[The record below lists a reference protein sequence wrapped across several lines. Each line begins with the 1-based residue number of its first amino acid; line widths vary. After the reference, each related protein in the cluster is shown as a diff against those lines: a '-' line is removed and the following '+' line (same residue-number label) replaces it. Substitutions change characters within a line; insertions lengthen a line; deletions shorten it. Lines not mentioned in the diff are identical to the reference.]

1 MQPLRLSFWPTG
13 QRINCSTFLSLLL
26 APLAAFAADKPNVL
40 ILYLDDMGWA
50 QPGCYGGKLAPTPN
64 IDSLAKNGVRFTDGY
79 VAACI
84 CSPSRVGLLTGRY
97 QARTGHDANSN
108 EGKNP
113 ETKNLLLSETTIA
126 QRLKPLGYATGIFGK
141 WHVGATSA
149 EFLPANRGFDESF
162 GTTGNLGDKMGFYK
176 GKEFIPDPAGA
187 PVTSPIYA
195 REANAFMERHR
206 AEPWF
211 LYVPFNAV
219 HSPVVSSPEV
229 KARFAQLPKREQEY
243 AALISE
249 ADDAVGAILTKLR
262 ELKLEENTLIFLV
275 SDNGGASP
283 LAEMNGLRGRKWLLW
298 EGGIRVTW
306 LAQWK
311 GRIPAG
317 RVLETPVIQLDILP
331 TALAAAGGA
340 PQPDWKLDGTN
351 LLPLMEGKAEKLD
364 RDTLYW
370 RFGVQYAVRQG
381 DWKLVKAGLNQ
392 PVQLFNLKDD
402 RNEKNDLAPTNPD
415 KVKGL
420 QALWDAWN
428 ANNLPPRWVDPRW
441 NDGNNRDDPE
451 AMAKKKAKKKT
462 AK

>member
-1 MQPLRLSFWPTG
+1 MRPLA
-13 QRINCSTFLSLLL
+13 LSLLL
-26 APLAAFAADKPNVL
+26 ALLAPLATSAADKPNVL
-40 ILYLDDMGWA
+40 VLYMDDMGWA
-50 QPGCYGGKLAPTPN
+50 QPGCYGGKLAPTPH
-64 IDSLAKNGVRFTDGY
+64 IDSLARNGVRFTDGY
-79 VAACI
+79 VGACI

-108 EGKNP
+108 EGKSP

-126 QRLKPLGYATGIFGK
+126 QRLKPLGYVTGIYGK
-141 WHVGATSA
+141 WHVGATSR
-149 EFLPANRGFDESF
+149 EYLPASRGFDESF

-206 AEPWF
+206 GEPWF

-219 HSPVVSSPEV
+219 HSPVVASPEI
-229 KARFAQLPKREQEY
+229 KARFPDLPKGKQDY

-249 ADDAVGAILTKLR
+249 ADDAVGAILAKLR

-283 LAEMNGLRGRKWLLW
+283 LAEMDGLRGRKWMLW
-298 EGGIRVTW
+298 EGGIRVSW

-331 TALAAAGGA
+331 TALAAAGGT
-340 PQPDWKLDGTN
+340 PQPEWKLDGAN
-351 LLPLMEGKAEKLD
+351 LLPLLEGKADKLD

-381 DWKLVKAGLNQ
+381 DWKLVKAGLVQ
-392 PVQLFNLKDD
+392 PVQLFDLRADRHEKDD
-402 RNEKNDLAPTNPD
+402 LAAKQPE
-415 KVKGL
+415 KVKAL

-428 ANNLPPRWVDPRW
+428 AHNIPPRWEDPRW
-441 NDGNNRDDPE
+441 NDGNTKSAPQ
-451 AMAKKKAKKKT
+451 AAKKKGAKQKA

>member
-1 MQPLRLSFWPTG
+1 MRPVA
-13 QRINCSTFLSLLL
+13 LSLLL
-26 APLAAFAADKPNVL
+26 ALLAPLTASAADKPN
-40 ILYLDDMGWA
+40 ILVIYLDDMGWA
-50 QPGCYGGKLAPTPN
+50 QPGCYGGKLAPTPH
-64 IDSLAKNGVRFTDGY
+64 IDSLARNGVRFTDGY

-113 ETKNLLLSETTIA
+113 ENKNLLLSETTIA
-126 QRLKPLGYATGIFGK
+126 QRLKPLGYVTGIFGK
-141 WHVGATSA
+141 WHVGATSP
-149 EFLPANRGFDESF
+149 EYLPANRGFDESF

-187 PVTSPIYA
+187 PITSPIYA

-219 HSPVVSSPEV
+219 HSPVVASPEI
-229 KARFAQLPKREQEY
+229 KARFPDLPKGKQDY

-249 ADDAVGAILTKLR
+249 ADDAVGAILAKLR
-262 ELKLEENTLIFLV
+262 ELKLEENTRIFLV

-298 EGGIRVTW
+298 EGGIRVSW

-331 TALAAAGGA
+331 TALAAAGGT
-340 PQPDWKLDGTN
+340 PQPEWKLDGTN
-351 LLPLMEGKAEKLD
+351 LLPLLEGKADKLD

-381 DWKLVKAGLNQ
+381 DWKLVKAGLAQ
-392 PVQLFNLKDD
+392 PVQLFDLRAD
-402 RNEKNDLAPTNPD
+402 RHEQDDLAAKQPE
-415 KVKGL
+415 KVKAL

-428 ANNLPPRWVDPRW
+428 AQNMPPRWEDPRW
-441 NDGNNRDDPE
+441 NDGNTNKE
-451 AMAKKKAKKKT
+451 SAKSKGKAAKKKSAK
-462 AK
+462 

>member
-1 MQPLRLSFWPTG
+1 MRHLA
-13 QRINCSTFLSLLL
+13 LSLLL
-26 APLAAFAADKPNVL
+26 ALLAPLATSAADKPNVL
-40 ILYLDDMGWA
+40 VLYMDDMGWA
-50 QPGCYGGKLAPTPN
+50 QPGCYGGKLAPTPH
-64 IDSLAKNGVRFTDGY
+64 IDSLARNGVRFTDGY
-79 VAACI
+79 VGACI

-108 EGKNP
+108 EGKTP
-113 ETKNLLLSETTIA
+113 ESKNLLLGETTIA
-126 QRLKPLGYATGIFGK
+126 QRLKALGYATGIYGK

-149 EFLPANRGFDESF
+149 EYLPANRGFDESF
-162 GTTGNLGDKMGFYK
+162 GTTGNLGDKLGFYR

-206 AEPWF
+206 GEPWF

-219 HSPVVSSPEV
+219 HSPVVASPEI
-229 KARFAQLPKREQEY
+229 KARFAQLPKREQDY

-249 ADDAVGAILTKLR
+249 ADDAVGAILAKLR

-283 LAEMNGLRGRKWLLW
+283 LAEMDGLRGRKWTLW
-298 EGGIRVTW
+298 EGGIRVSW

-331 TALAAAGGA
+331 TAVAAAGGT
-340 PQPDWKLDGTN
+340 PQPEWKLDGTN
-351 LLPLMEGKAEKLD
+351 LLPLLEGKADKLD

-381 DWKLVKAGLNQ
+381 DWKLVKAGLAQ
-392 PVQLFNLKDD
+392 PVQLFDLRADRHEKDD
-402 RNEKNDLAPTNPD
+402 LAAKQPEKA
-415 KVKGL
+415 KAL

-428 ANNLPPRWVDPRW
+428 AHNIPPRWEDPRW
-441 NDGNNRDDPE
+441 NDGNTKSAPQ
-451 AMAKKKAKKKT
+451 AGKKKGAKQKA

>member
-1 MQPLRLSFWPTG
+1 MRPVA
-13 QRINCSTFLSLLL
+13 LSLLL
-26 APLAAFAADKPNVL
+26 ALLAPLATSAADKPNVL
-40 ILYLDDMGWA
+40 VLYMDDMGWA
-50 QPGCYGGKLAPTPN
+50 QPGCYGGKLAPTPH
-64 IDSLAKNGVRFTDGY
+64 IDSLARNGVRFTDGY
-79 VAACI
+79 VGACI

-108 EGKNP
+108 EGKSP
-113 ETKNLLLSETTIA
+113 ESKNLLLSETTIA
-126 QRLKPLGYATGIFGK
+126 QRLKSLGYVTGIYGK
-141 WHVGATSA
+141 WHVGATSP
-149 EFLPANRGFDESF
+149 EYLPANRGFDESF

-187 PVTSPIYA
+187 PITSPIYA

-219 HSPVVSSPEV
+219 HSPVVASPEI
-229 KARFAQLPKREQEY
+229 KARFPDLPKGKQDY

-249 ADDAVGAILTKLR
+249 ADDAVGAILAKLR

-275 SDNGGASP
+275 SDNGGASA
-283 LAEMNGLRGRKWLLW
+283 LAEMDGLRGRKWMLW
-298 EGGIRVTW
+298 EGGIRVSW

-331 TALAAAGGA
+331 TALAAAGGT
-340 PQPDWKLDGTN
+340 PQPEWKLDGAN
-351 LLPLMEGKAEKLD
+351 LLPLLEGKADKLD

-381 DWKLVKAGLNQ
+381 DWKLVKAGLAQ
-392 PVQLFNLKDD
+392 PVQLFDLRADRHEKDD
-402 RNEKNDLAPTNPD
+402 LAAKQPE
-415 KVKGL
+415 KVKAL

-428 ANNLPPRWVDPRW
+428 AQNMPPRWEDPRW
-441 NDGNNRDDPE
+441 NDGNTKSAPQ
-451 AMAKKKAKKKT
+451 AAKKKGAKQKA

>member
-1 MQPLRLSFWPTG
+1 MRL
-13 QRINCSTFLSLLL
+13 LLALL
-26 APLAAFAADKPNVL
+26 APLAAIAADKPNVL

-64 IDSLAKNGVRFTDGY
+64 MDSIARNGVRFTDGY

-229 KARFAQLPKREQEY
+229 KARFAGLPKREQEY

-249 ADDAVGAILTKLR
+249 ADDAVGAILAKLR
-262 ELKLEENTLIFLV
+262 ELKLEENTLVFLV

-317 RVLETPVIQLDILP
+317 RVLDTPVIQLDILP
-331 TALAAAGGA
+331 TALAAAGGT
-340 PQPDWKLDGTN
+340 PQPEWKLDGTN
-351 LLPLMEGKAEKLD
+351 LLPLLEGKADKLD
-364 RDTLYW
+364 RDALYW

-381 DWKLVKAGLNQ
+381 DWKLVKAGLSQ
-392 PVQLFNLKDD
+392 PAQLFNLKDD
-402 RNEKNDLAPTNPD
+402 RNEKNDLAAAQPE
-415 KVKGL
+415 KAKSL

-428 ANNLPPRWVDPRW
+428 AHNLPPRWEDPRW

-451 AMAKKKAKKKT
+451 AMAKKKAKKKA

>member
-1 MQPLRLSFWPTG
+1 MRTYLL
-13 QRINCSTFLSLLL
+13 LLL
-26 APLAAFAADKPNVL
+26 APLSLLATDAAKPNIL

-50 QPGCYGGKLAPTPN
+50 QPGCYGGKLSPTPN
-64 IDSLAKNGVRFTDGY
+64 MDSIATNGVRFTDGY
-79 VAACI
+79 VGACI

-113 ETKNLLLSETTIA
+113 ETKNLVLTETTIA
-126 QRLKPLGYATGIFGK
+126 QRMKAVGYTTGIYGK
-141 WHVGATSA
+141 WHVGATSP
-149 EFLPANRGFDESF
+149 EYLPANRGFDESF

-176 GKEFIPDPAGA
+176 GKEFVPDPAGA

-219 HSPVVSSPEV
+219 HSPVVASPEV
-229 KARFAQLPKREQEY
+229 KARFPDLAKGQKDY

-249 ADDAVGAILTKLR
+249 ADDAVGAILAKLR

-298 EGGIRVTW
+298 EGGIRVSW

-311 GRIPAG
+311 GHIPAG

-331 TALAAAGGA
+331 TALAAAGGT
-340 PQPDWKLDGTN
+340 PQSEWKLDGTN
-351 LLPLMEGKAEKLD
+351 ILPLLEGKTDKLD

-381 DWKLVKAGLNQ
+381 DWKLVKAGLTQ
-392 PVQLFNLKDD
+392 PIQLFNLKDD
-402 RNEKNDLAPTNPD
+402 RNEKNDLASTNPD

-428 ANNLPPRWVDPRW
+428 ANNLPPRWEDKRW
-441 NDGNNRDDPE
+441 NDGNNKNDPE
-451 AMAKKKAKKKT
+451 AAPKKKNAKKAAK
-462 AK
+462 

>member
-1 MQPLRLSFWPTG
+1 MR
-13 QRINCSTFLSLLL
+13 FLLALL
-26 APLAAFAADKPNVL
+26 APLAAIAADKPNVL

-64 IDSLAKNGVRFTDGY
+64 MDSIARSGVRFTDGY

-229 KARFAQLPKREQEY
+229 KARFAGLPKREQEY

-249 ADDAVGAILTKLR
+249 ADDAVGAILAKLR
-262 ELKLEENTLIFLV
+262 ELKLEENTLVFLV

-317 RVLETPVIQLDILP
+317 RVLDTPVIQLDILP
-331 TALAAAGGA
+331 TALAAAGGT
-340 PQPDWKLDGTN
+340 PQPEWKLDGTN
-351 LLPLMEGKAEKLD
+351 LLPLLEGKTDKLD
-364 RDTLYW
+364 RDALYW

-381 DWKLVKAGLNQ
+381 DWKLVKAGLSQ

-402 RNEKNDLAPTNPD
+402 RNEKNDLAAAQPE
-415 KVKGL
+415 KAKSL
-420 QALWDAWN
+420 QSLWDAWN
-428 ANNLPPRWVDPRW
+428 ARNLPPRWEDPRW

-451 AMAKKKAKKKT
+451 AMAKKKARKKA

>member
-1 MQPLRLSFWPTG
+1 MRPLA
-13 QRINCSTFLSLLL
+13 LSLLL
-26 APLAAFAADKPNVL
+26 ALLAPLATSAADKPNVL
-40 ILYLDDMGWA
+40 VLYMDDMGWA
-50 QPGCYGGKLAPTPN
+50 QPGCYGGKLAPTPH
-64 IDSLAKNGVRFTDGY
+64 IDSLARNGVRFTDGY
-79 VAACI
+79 VGACI

-108 EGKNP
+108 EGKSP

-126 QRLKPLGYATGIFGK
+126 QRLKSLGYVTGIYGK
-141 WHVGATSA
+141 WHVGATSR
-149 EFLPANRGFDESF
+149 EYLPASRGFDESF

-187 PVTSPIYA
+187 PITSPIYA

-219 HSPVVSSPEV
+219 HSPVVASPEV
-229 KARFAQLPKREQEY
+229 KARFPDLAKGKQDY

-249 ADDAVGAILTKLR
+249 ADDAVGAILAKLR

-275 SDNGGASP
+275 SDNGGASA
-283 LAEMNGLRGRKWLLW
+283 LAEMDGLRGRKWMLW
-298 EGGIRVTW
+298 EGGIRVSW

-331 TALAAAGGA
+331 TALAAAGGT
-340 PQPDWKLDGTN
+340 PQPEWKLDGTN
-351 LLPLMEGKAEKLD
+351 LLPLLEGKADKLD

-381 DWKLVKAGLNQ
+381 DWKLVKAGLVQ
-392 PVQLFNLKDD
+392 PVQLFDLRAD
-402 RNEKNDLAPTNPD
+402 RHEKFDLAAKQPE
-415 KVKGL
+415 KVKAL

-428 ANNLPPRWVDPRW
+428 AHNIPPRWEDPRW
-441 NDGNNRDDPE
+441 NDGNTKSAPQ
-451 AMAKKKAKKKT
+451 AAKKKGAKQKA

>member
-1 MQPLRLSFWPTG
+1 MLSQPPDR
-13 QRINCSTFLSLLL
+13 
-26 APLAAFAADKPNVL
+26 
-40 ILYLDDMGWA
+40 
-50 QPGCYGGKLAPTPN
+50 
-64 IDSLAKNGVRFTDGY
+64 
-79 VAACI
+79 
-84 CSPSRVGLLTGRY
+84 
-97 QARTGHDANSN
+97 
-108 EGKNP
+108 
-113 ETKNLLLSETTIA
+113 
-126 QRLKPLGYATGIFGK
+126 
-141 WHVGATSA
+141 
-149 EFLPANRGFDESF
+149 
-162 GTTGNLGDKMGFYK
+162 

-206 AEPWF
+206 GEPWF

-219 HSPVVSSPEV
+219 HSPVVASPEI
-229 KARFAQLPKREQEY
+229 KARFPDLPKGKQDY

-249 ADDAVGAILTKLR
+249 ADDAVGAILAKLR

-283 LAEMNGLRGRKWLLW
+283 LAEMDGLRGRKWMLW
-298 EGGIRVTW
+298 EGGIRVSW

-331 TALAAAGGA
+331 TALAAAGGT
-340 PQPDWKLDGTN
+340 PQPEWKLDGTN
-351 LLPLMEGKAEKLD
+351 LLPLLEGKADKLD

-381 DWKLVKAGLNQ
+381 DWKLVKAGLAQ
-392 PVQLFNLKDD
+392 PVQLFDLRAD
-402 RNEKNDLAPTNPD
+402 RHEKFDLAAKQPE
-415 KVKGL
+415 KVKAL

-428 ANNLPPRWVDPRW
+428 AHNIPPRWEDPRW
-441 NDGNNRDDPE
+441 NDGNTKSAPQ
-451 AMAKKKAKKKT
+451 AAKKKGAKQKA

>member
-1 MQPLRLSFWPTG
+1 MNARALLA
-13 QRINCSTFLSLLL
+13 CLLSLS
-26 APLAAFAADKPNVL
+26 PLFAADKPNVL

-64 IDSLAKNGVRFTDGY
+64 IDSIAKNGVRFTDGY

-113 ETKNLLLSETTIA
+113 ETKNLVLTETTIA
-126 QRLKPLGYATGIFGK
+126 QRLKPLGYVTGIYGK
-141 WHVGATSA
+141 WHVGATSP
-149 EFLPANRGFDESF
+149 EYLPANRGFDESF

-176 GKEFIPDPAGA
+176 GKEFVPDPPGA

-249 ADDAVGAILTKLR
+249 ADDAVGAILAKLR

-298 EGGIRVTW
+298 EGGIRVSW

-311 GRIPAG
+311 GHIPAG

-331 TALAAAGGA
+331 TALAAAGGT
-340 PQPDWKLDGTN
+340 PQSEWKLDGTN
-351 LLPLMEGKAEKLD
+351 LLPLLEGKTDKLD

-370 RFGVQYAVRQG
+370 RFGIQYAVRQG
-381 DWKLVKAGLNQ
+381 DWKLVKAGLTQ
-392 PVQLFNLKDD
+392 PVQLFNLKED
-402 RNEKNDLAPTNPD
+402 RNEKNDLASTNPD

-420 QALWDAWN
+420 QTLWDAWN
-428 ANNLPPRWVDPRW
+428 ANNLPPRWEDLRW
-441 NDGNNRDDPE
+441 NNGNNKNDPE
-451 AMAKKKAKKKT
+451 AGGAKKAGAKKKA

>member
-1 MQPLRLSFWPTG
+1 MRL
-13 QRINCSTFLSLLL
+13 LLALL
-26 APLAAFAADKPNVL
+26 APLAALAADKPNVL

-176 GKEFIPDPAGA
+176 GKEFVPDPAGA

-402 RNEKNDLAPTNPD
+402 RNEKDDLAAKQPE
-415 KVKGL
+415 KAKAL

-451 AMAKKKAKKKT
+451 AMAKKKAKKKA

>member
-1 MQPLRLSFWPTG
+1 MRPLA
-13 QRINCSTFLSLLL
+13 LSLLL
-26 APLAAFAADKPNVL
+26 ALLAPLATSAADKPNVL
-40 ILYLDDMGWA
+40 VLYMDDMGWA
-50 QPGCYGGKLAPTPN
+50 QPGCYGGKLAPTPH
-64 IDSLAKNGVRFTDGY
+64 IDSLARNGVRFTDGY
-79 VAACI
+79 VGACI

-108 EGKNP
+108 EGKSP

-126 QRLKPLGYATGIFGK
+126 QRLKSLGYVTGIYGK
-141 WHVGATSA
+141 WHVGATSP
-149 EFLPANRGFDESF
+149 EYLPASRGFDESF

-187 PVTSPIYA
+187 PITSPIYA

-219 HSPVVSSPEV
+219 HSPVVASPEV
-229 KARFAQLPKREQEY
+229 KARFPDLAKGKQDY

-249 ADDAVGAILTKLR
+249 ADDAVGAILAKLR

-275 SDNGGASP
+275 SDNGGASA
-283 LAEMNGLRGRKWLLW
+283 LAEMDGLRGRKWMLW
-298 EGGIRVTW
+298 EGGIRVSW

-331 TALAAAGGA
+331 TALAAAGGT
-340 PQPDWKLDGTN
+340 PQPEWKLDGTN
-351 LLPLMEGKAEKLD
+351 LLPLLEGKADKLD

-381 DWKLVKAGLNQ
+381 DWKLVKAGLAQ
-392 PVQLFNLKDD
+392 PVQLFDLRADRHEKDD
-402 RNEKNDLAPTNPD
+402 LAAKQPE
-415 KVKGL
+415 KVKAL

-428 ANNLPPRWVDPRW
+428 AHNIPPRWEDPRW
-441 NDGNNRDDPE
+441 NDGNTKS
-451 AMAKKKAKKKT
+451 ATQAAKKKGAKQKA

>member
-1 MQPLRLSFWPTG
+1 MRPLA
-13 QRINCSTFLSLLL
+13 LSLLL
-26 APLAAFAADKPNVL
+26 ALLAPLATSAADKPNVL
-40 ILYLDDMGWA
+40 VLYMDDMGWA
-50 QPGCYGGKLAPTPN
+50 QPGCYGGKLAPTPH
-64 IDSLAKNGVRFTDGY
+64 IDSLARNGVRFTDGY
-79 VAACI
+79 VGACI

-108 EGKNP
+108 EGKTP
-113 ETKNLLLSETTIA
+113 ESKNLLLGETTIA
-126 QRLKPLGYATGIFGK
+126 QRLKALGYATGIYGK

-149 EFLPANRGFDESF
+149 EYLPANRGFDESF
-162 GTTGNLGDKMGFYK
+162 GTTGNLGDKLGFYR

-206 AEPWF
+206 GEPWF

-219 HSPVVSSPEV
+219 HSPVVASPEI
-229 KARFAQLPKREQEY
+229 KARFAQLPKREQDY

-249 ADDAVGAILTKLR
+249 ADDAVGAILAKLR

-283 LAEMNGLRGRKWLLW
+283 LAEMDGLRGRKWTLW
-298 EGGIRVTW
+298 EGGIRVSW

-331 TALAAAGGA
+331 TAVAAAGGT
-340 PQPDWKLDGTN
+340 PQPEWKLDGTN
-351 LLPLMEGKAEKLD
+351 LLPLLEGKADKLD

-381 DWKLVKAGLNQ
+381 DWKLVKAGLAQ
-392 PVQLFNLKDD
+392 PVQLFDLRADRHEKDD
-402 RNEKNDLAPTNPD
+402 LAAKQPEKA
-415 KVKGL
+415 KAL

-428 ANNLPPRWVDPRW
+428 AHNIPPRWEDPRW
-441 NDGNNRDDPE
+441 NDGNTKSAPQ
-451 AMAKKKAKKKT
+451 AGKKKGAKQKA

>member
-1 MQPLRLSFWPTG
+1 MRL
-13 QRINCSTFLSLLL
+13 LLALL
-26 APLAAFAADKPNVL
+26 APLAALAADKPNVL

-64 IDSLAKNGVRFTDGY
+64 IDSIAKNGARFTDGY

-402 RNEKNDLAPTNPD
+402 RNEKDDLAAKQPE
-415 KVKGL
+415 KAKAL

-451 AMAKKKAKKKT
+451 AMAKKKAKKKA

>member
-1 MQPLRLSFWPTG
+1 MPDEVGYGDYAALGNPLIRNLSVD
-13 QRINCSTFLSLLL
+13 TFKKESLLFT
-26 APLAAFAADKPNVL
+26 PFHVSPT
-40 ILYLDDMGWA
+40 
-50 QPGCYGGKLAPTPN
+50 CAPTR
-64 IDSLAKNGVRFTDGY
+64 SA
-79 VAACI
+79 
-84 CSPSRVGLLTGRY
+84 LLTGRHEF
-97 QARTGHDANSN
+97 RNGVTHTIFERERLRLDAVTLAEVLRSV
-108 EGKNP
+108 
-113 ETKNLLLSETTIA
+113 
-126 QRLKPLGYATGIFGK
+126 GYTTGIFGK

-149 EFLPANRGFDESF
+149 EYLPANRGFDESF

-187 PVTSPIYA
+187 PITSPIYA

-206 AEPWF
+206 GEPWF

-219 HSPVVSSPEV
+219 HSPVVASPEI
-229 KARFAQLPKREQEY
+229 KARFPDLPKGKQDY

-249 ADDAVGAILTKLR
+249 ADDAVGAILAKLR

-283 LAEMNGLRGRKWLLW
+283 LAEMDGLRGRKWMLW
-298 EGGIRVTW
+298 EGGISVSW

-331 TALAAAGGA
+331 TALAAAGGT
-340 PQPDWKLDGTN
+340 PQPEWKLDGAN
-351 LLPLMEGKAEKLD
+351 LLPLLEGKADKLD

-381 DWKLVKAGLNQ
+381 DWKLVKAGLAQ
-392 PVQLFNLKDD
+392 PVQLFDLRADRHEKDD
-402 RNEKNDLAPTNPD
+402 LAAKQPE
-415 KVKGL
+415 KVKAL

-428 ANNLPPRWVDPRW
+428 AHNIPPRWEDPRW
-441 NDGNNRDDPE
+441 NDGNTKSAPQ
-451 AMAKKKAKKKT
+451 AAKKKGAKQKA
-462 AK
+462 AKSITHPSTDAPTRPPPRSARARRRG

>member
-1 MQPLRLSFWPTG
+1 MRPLA
-13 QRINCSTFLSLLL
+13 LSLLL
-26 APLAAFAADKPNVL
+26 ALLAPLPSSAAAQPNVL
-40 ILYLDDMGWA
+40 VMYMDDMGWA
-50 QPGCYGGKLAPTPN
+50 QPGCYGGKLAPTPH
-64 IDSLAKNGVRFTDGY
+64 IDSLARNGVRFTDGY
-79 VAACI
+79 VGACI

-108 EGKNP
+108 EGKTP
-113 ETKNLLLSETTIA
+113 ESKNLLLGETTIA
-126 QRLKPLGYATGIFGK
+126 QRLKALGYATGIYGK

-149 EFLPANRGFDESF
+149 EYLPANRGFDESF
-162 GTTGNLGDKMGFYK
+162 GTTGNLGDKLGFYR

-206 AEPWF
+206 GEPWF

-219 HSPVVSSPEV
+219 HSPVVASPEI
-229 KARFAQLPKREQEY
+229 KARFAQLPKREQDY

-249 ADDAVGAILTKLR
+249 ADDAVGAILAKLR

-283 LAEMNGLRGRKWLLW
+283 LAEMDGLRGRKWTLW
-298 EGGIRVTW
+298 EGGIRVSW

-331 TALAAAGGA
+331 TAVAAAGGT
-340 PQPDWKLDGTN
+340 PQPEWKLDGTN
-351 LLPLMEGKAEKLD
+351 LLPLLEGKADKLD

-381 DWKLVKAGLNQ
+381 DWKLVKAGLAQ
-392 PVQLFNLKDD
+392 PVQLFDLRADRHEKDD
-402 RNEKNDLAPTNPD
+402 LAAKQPEKA
-415 KVKGL
+415 KAL

-428 ANNLPPRWVDPRW
+428 AHNIPPRWEDPRW
-441 NDGNNRDDPE
+441 NDGNTKSAPQ
-451 AMAKKKAKKKT
+451 AGKKKGAKQKA

>member
-1 MQPLRLSFWPTG
+1 MRL
-13 QRINCSTFLSLLL
+13 LLALL
-26 APLAAFAADKPNVL
+26 APLAALAADKPNVL

-64 IDSLAKNGVRFTDGY
+64 IDSIAKNGVRFTDGY

-402 RNEKNDLAPTNPD
+402 RNEKDDLAAKQPE
-415 KVKGL
+415 KAKAL

-451 AMAKKKAKKKT
+451 AMAKKKAKKKA

>member
-1 MQPLRLSFWPTG
+1 MR
-13 QRINCSTFLSLLL
+13 LLL
-26 APLAAFAADKPNVL
+26 AFLALSLSAFAADKPNVL

-162 GTTGNLGDKMGFYK
+162 GTTGNLGDKMGFYQ

-262 ELKLEENTLIFLV
+262 ELKLEENTLVFLV

-402 RNEKNDLAPTNPD
+402 RNEKDDLAAKQPE
-415 KVKGL
+415 KAKAL

-451 AMAKKKAKKKT
+451 AMAKKKAKKKA

>member
-1 MQPLRLSFWPTG
+1 MRPLA
-13 QRINCSTFLSLLL
+13 LSLLL
-26 APLAAFAADKPNVL
+26 ALLAPLATSAADKPNVL
-40 ILYLDDMGWA
+40 VLYMDDMGWA
-50 QPGCYGGKLAPTPN
+50 QPGCYGGKLAPTPH
-64 IDSLAKNGVRFTDGY
+64 IDSLARNGVRFTDGY
-79 VAACI
+79 VGACI

-108 EGKNP
+108 EGKSP

-126 QRLKPLGYATGIFGK
+126 QRLKPLGYVTGIYGK
-141 WHVGATSA
+141 WHVGATSR
-149 EFLPANRGFDESF
+149 EYLPASRGFDESF

-187 PVTSPIYA
+187 PITSPIYA

-219 HSPVVSSPEV
+219 HSPVVASPEI
-229 KARFAQLPKREQEY
+229 KARFPDLPKGKQDY

-249 ADDAVGAILTKLR
+249 ADDAVGAILAKLR

-283 LAEMNGLRGRKWLLW
+283 LAEMNGLRGRKWMLW
-298 EGGIRVTW
+298 EGGIRVSW

-331 TALAAAGGA
+331 TALAAAGGT
-340 PQPDWKLDGTN
+340 PQPEWKLDGAN
-351 LLPLMEGKAEKLD
+351 LLPLLEGKADKLD

-381 DWKLVKAGLNQ
+381 DWKLVKAGLAQ
-392 PVQLFNLKDD
+392 PVQLFDLRAD
-402 RNEKNDLAPTNPD
+402 RHEQDDLAAKQPE
-415 KVKGL
+415 KVKAL

-428 ANNLPPRWVDPRW
+428 AHNIPPRWEDPRW
-441 NDGNNRDDPE
+441 NDGNTKS
-451 AMAKKKAKKKT
+451 ATQAAKKKGAKQKA

>member
-1 MQPLRLSFWPTG
+1 MRLLT
-13 QRINCSTFLSLLL
+13 LLL
-26 APLAAFAADKPNVL
+26 APLAALAADKPNVL

-340 PQPDWKLDGTN
+340 PQPEWKLDGTN
-351 LLPLMEGKAEKLD
+351 ILPLMEGKAEKLD

-381 DWKLVKAGLNQ
+381 DWKLVKAGLSQ

-402 RNEKNDLAPTNPD
+402 RNEKDDLVAKHPE
-415 KVKGL
+415 KAKAL
-420 QALWDAWN
+420 QTLWDTWN

-451 AMAKKKAKKKT
+451 AMAKKKAKKKA

>member
-1 MQPLRLSFWPTG
+1 MRPLA
-13 QRINCSTFLSLLL
+13 LSLLL
-26 APLAAFAADKPNVL
+26 ALLAPLATSAADKPNVL
-40 ILYLDDMGWA
+40 VLYMDDMGWA
-50 QPGCYGGKLAPTPN
+50 QPGCYGGKLAPTPH
-64 IDSLAKNGVRFTDGY
+64 IDSLARNGVRFTDGY
-79 VAACI
+79 VGACI

-108 EGKNP
+108 EGKTP
-113 ETKNLLLSETTIA
+113 ESKNLLLGETTIA
-126 QRLKPLGYATGIFGK
+126 QRLKALGYATGIYGK

-149 EFLPANRGFDESF
+149 EYLPANRGFDESF
-162 GTTGNLGDKMGFYK
+162 GTTGNLGDKLGFYR

-206 AEPWF
+206 GEPWF

-219 HSPVVSSPEV
+219 HSPVVASPEI
-229 KARFAQLPKREQEY
+229 KARFARLPKREQDY

-249 ADDAVGAILTKLR
+249 ADDAVGAILAKLR

-283 LAEMNGLRGRKWLLW
+283 LAEMDGLRGRKWTLW
-298 EGGIRVTW
+298 EGGIRVSW

-331 TALAAAGGA
+331 TAVAAAGGT
-340 PQPDWKLDGTN
+340 PQPEWKLDGTN
-351 LLPLMEGKAEKLD
+351 LLPLLEGKADKLD

-381 DWKLVKAGLNQ
+381 DWKLVKAGLAQ
-392 PVQLFNLKDD
+392 PVQLFDLRADRHEKDD
-402 RNEKNDLAPTNPD
+402 LAAKQPEKA
-415 KVKGL
+415 KAL

-428 ANNLPPRWVDPRW
+428 AHNIPPRWEDPRW
-441 NDGNNRDDPE
+441 NDGNTKSAPQ
-451 AMAKKKAKKKT
+451 AAKKKPAKQKA

>member
-1 MQPLRLSFWPTG
+1 MRPLA
-13 QRINCSTFLSLLL
+13 LSLLL
-26 APLAAFAADKPNVL
+26 ALLAPLATSAADKPNVL
-40 ILYLDDMGWA
+40 VLYMDDMGWA
-50 QPGCYGGKLAPTPN
+50 QPGCYGGKLAPTPH
-64 IDSLAKNGVRFTDGY
+64 IDSLARNGVRFTDGY
-79 VAACI
+79 VGACI

-108 EGKNP
+108 EGKTP
-113 ETKNLLLSETTIA
+113 ESKNLLLSETTIA
-126 QRLKPLGYATGIFGK
+126 QRLKALGYVTGIYGK
-141 WHVGATSA
+141 WHVGAASA
-149 EFLPANRGFDESF
+149 EYLPASRGFDESF
-162 GTTGNLGDKMGFYK
+162 GTTGNLGDKLGFYR
-176 GKEFIPDPAGA
+176 GKEFIPDPAGT

-206 AEPWF
+206 GEPWF

-219 HSPVVSSPEV
+219 HSPVVASPEI
-229 KARFAQLPKREQEY
+229 KARFAQLPKREQDY

-249 ADDAVGAILTKLR
+249 ADDAVGAILAKLR

-283 LAEMNGLRGRKWLLW
+283 LAEMDGLRGRKWMLW
-298 EGGIRVTW
+298 EGGIRVSW

-331 TALAAAGGA
+331 TALAAAGST
-340 PQPDWKLDGTN
+340 PQPEWKLDGTN
-351 LLPLMEGKAEKLD
+351 LLPLLEGKADKLD

-381 DWKLVKAGLNQ
+381 DWKLVKAGLAQ
-392 PVQLFNLKDD
+392 PVQLFDLRADRHEKDD
-402 RNEKNDLAPTNPD
+402 LAAKQPE
-415 KVKGL
+415 KVKAL

-428 ANNLPPRWVDPRW
+428 AHNVPPRWEDPRW
-441 NDGNNRDDPE
+441 NDGNTKSAPQ
-451 AMAKKKAKKKT
+451 AAKKKGAKQKA

>member
-451 AMAKKKAKKKT
+451 AMAKKKAKKKA

>member
-1 MQPLRLSFWPTG
+1 MRL
-13 QRINCSTFLSLLL
+13 LLALL
-26 APLAAFAADKPNVL
+26 APLAAIAADKPNVL

-64 IDSLAKNGVRFTDGY
+64 MDSIARNGVRFTDGY

-219 HSPVVSSPEV
+219 HSPVVSSPEI

-249 ADDAVGAILTKLR
+249 ADDAVGAILAKLR
-262 ELKLEENTLIFLV
+262 ELKLEENTLVFLV

-317 RVLETPVIQLDILP
+317 RVLDTPVIQLDILP
-331 TALAAAGGA
+331 TALAAADGT
-340 PQPDWKLDGTN
+340 PQPEWKLDGTN
-351 LLPLMEGKAEKLD
+351 LLPLLEGKSDKLD
-364 RDTLYW
+364 RDALYW

-381 DWKLVKAGLNQ
+381 DWKLVKAGLSQ
-392 PVQLFNLKDD
+392 PVQLFNLKED
-402 RNEKNDLAPTNPD
+402 RNEKNDLAAAQPE
-415 KVKGL
+415 KAKSL

-428 ANNLPPRWVDPRW
+428 AHNLPPRWEDPRW

-451 AMAKKKAKKKT
+451 AMAKKKAKKKA